1 MVFLCHCL
9 VKFAQKEGDESNLS
23 LENDTQ
29 GLLLSIETVY
39 VSCL

>member
-1 MVFLCHCL
+1 MVFLCQCL

-23 LENDTQ
+23 PENDSQ
-29 GLLLSIETVY
+29 GRFLSIKTVY